1 MNPRR
6 ITYILCLAALVAGLL
21 LWYAK
26 VKQSKDIPIGRVVEI
41 RAPLGLPSVPIPKD
55 NPPTVETIELGRRLY
70 YDPALSSDD
79 TISCASCHMP
89 PMAFADG
96 RRVSTGVGGKPGVRN
111 SPSII
116 NAAYWNVQFW
126 DGRAGS
132 LEKQTEGPVANP
144 VEMAHSLKGVV
155 ASLSKDPSYRDAFA
169 RAFGPGPITYSRVE
183 KCLATFER
191 TILSGNSAF
200 DRYYYGGDKSAMTE
214 AQIRGLELFRDSKKG
229 NCASCHTIGDHYALF
244 TDDKFHNIGV
254 GFDNDV
260 TNDKGRAAISSDARD
275 TGAFRTPS
283 LRNVALTAPY
293 MHDGSMKTLKEVMD
307 FYVGGGNSN
316 PYLDKEIHSLDFL
329 TGQEREDLID
339 FMQALTGDMPQNVG
353 PPTEP
358 AQQAKN

>member
-1 MNPRR
+1 MNSRR
-6 ITYILCLAALVAGLL
+6 LPYILCLATLLPGLL
-21 LWYAK
+21 VWYTAFK
-26 VKQSKDIPIGRVVEI
+26 RPKDIPIGRVVDI
-41 RAPLGLPSVPIPKD
+41 RAPLGLPPVPIPAD
-55 NPPTVETIELGRRLY
+55 NPPTAETIELGRRLY
-70 YDPALSSDD
+70 YDTALSLDNS
-79 TISCASCHMP
+79 ISCASCHMA

-96 RRVSTGVGGKPGVRN
+96 RRVSTGVGNKPGIRN
-111 SPSII
+111 SPSIL
-116 NAAYWNVQFW
+116 NAAYWSVQFW

-144 VEMAHSLKGVV
+144 VEMAHSLNGVV
-155 ASLSKDPSYRDAFA
+155 QRLSEDLSYRDAFA
-169 RAFGPGPITYSRVE
+169 KAFGPGSITYSKVE

-191 TILSGNSAF
+191 TILSGNSPF
-200 DRYYYGGDKSAMTE
+200 DRYYYGGDKLAMTE
-214 AQIRGLELFRDSKKG
+214 AQIRGLQLFLDAKKG

-260 TNDKGRAAISSDARD
+260 TNDKGRAAISGDLRE

-307 FYVGGGNSN
+307 FYIGAGNSN

-329 TGQEREDLID
+329 TGQERQDLVE
-339 FMQALTGDMPQNVG
+339 FMQALTGDLPQNVG
-353 PPTEP
+353 PPP
-358 AQQAKN
+358 QSPQQAKN